1 MDNMDYDGMG
11 NQGRFMNDDDIKY
24 RQGKSKRQVEASQK
38 ILDVVIISTMI
49 GYIGYAVFSFVSNL
63 II

>member
-11 NQGRFMNDDDIKY
+11 NHGRFMSKEDIEY
-24 RQGKSKRQVEASQK
+24 RQGKSKKQVQDSQK

-49 GYIGYAVFSFVSNL
+49 GYIGYAIFSVFNFIL
-63 II
+63 I

>member
-24 RQGKSKRQVEASQK
+24 RQGKSKRQVEDSELNALIGCIGLGLV
-38 ILDVVIISTMI
+38 ILGIII
-49 GYIGYAVFSFVSNL
+49 WG
-63 II
+63 IIDG

>member
-38 ILDVVIISTMI
+38 ILDVVIFST
-49 GYIGYAVFSFVSNL
+49 YY
-63 II
+63 